1 MLSGGF
7 SGTLSVAGEFQH
19 GAETTTRKISTT
31 TASSTTRLL
40 RPSYVVSSM
49 ELIFTSAIN
58 KNNSAVAMSTPDIF
72 QKTLNVITKIGSF
85 FSIFD
90 I

>member
-1 MLSGGF
+1 M
-7 SGTLSVAGEFQH
+7 H
-19 GAETTTRKISTT
+19 GAETTNRKISTT

-40 RPSYVVSSM
+40 RPSSVVSSM

-58 KNNSAVAMSTPDIF
+58 KNNSAVAMSTADILSEELKCDH
-72 QKTLNVITKIGSF
+72 QIGSF